1 MPKLFDAAFQI
12 AHRRPFVIGMIC
24 AASGR
29 DPWNFPGRA
38 SDDDERAARCETQ
51 GLACRRAGA
60 RGGVSELRQERVL
73 WTLAAKVWT
82 FRGRVLAAVVLLV
95 IAKIAAVSVPIM
107 LKRIVDA
114 LSRPETLGALPVWL
128 LIGYALVRFST
139 TLFGEIRDLI
149 FVRVSQTTVADYT
162 VRVFRHLHALG
173 ARFHANR
180 STGALTRDVERGTA
194 SIGFLLN
201 VALFTIVPTIVEI
214 AIVVGILTLNYP
226 LGFALIIAVTFVIY
240 AIFSVVFTRRR
251 AIRQRRVNELDS
263 NAHSRLVDSV
273 LNYDTV
279 KFYTNEAFEATRFR
293 SIMGDWIDANISNQ
307 RALTLLH
314 IGQSGIIALGVGSV
328 MLLAGSGVFS
338 GEMTVGDLVLVNA
351 YVIQVCLPLNS
362 LGFVFREATDA
373 MVKAERLF
381 DLLRQP
387 PEVEPDA
394 ELPALEIRGGEVR
407 FEKVNFGYETN
418 RQVLR
423 DVDFTIAPG
432 TTVAVV
438 GGSGSGKSTLARLL
452 LRFYE
457 PWNGRVLIDGQDIGD
472 VSPGSVR
479 AAIGVVPQE
488 TSLFNETIAYNIAY
502 GRVGATREEIVEA
515 AKAASVH
522 DFIAA
527 LPEQYDTIVG
537 ERGLKLSGGEK
548 QRIAIA
554 RAILKNPPILVLD
567 EATSALDMRSERA
580 IQDAL
585 VRLARRRTT
594 LTIAHRLATV
604 VHADEILVLE
614 SGRIVERGRHHEL
627 LGREGLYAQMWALQ
641 EQERALRRLE
651 RRASLQPVNLATLIA
666 GAVDA
671 ARPDIDAKG
680 LNLYTTLGIDVGLV
694 TGNPGA
700 LQDVVWALLAR
711 AVDVSRP
718 GARVEVGVE
727 RAGNEVL
734 LRVTDTTAR
743 VSAGEPLEEGTHG
756 TAAARDVSDARE
768 AETVQA
774 SADAPFGR
782 LAEPEP
788 APPVAATAAAGAASP
803 PAAVPFDLDTISSI
817 VEEHHG
823 RLVVDSG
830 LSGTTYVVA
839 LPVRAVAEPDETV
852 PRPEWNAALDA
863 ISLGGK
869 RLLVVDDDEDA
880 RETLGA
886 LLEARGAEVTSFAG
900 GREALG
906 YLRGRAWDDWP
917 DLMISDIGL
926 PEEDGYTLLRRVR
939 ALEAEHRLPL
949 PERMPAIALTGYA
962 RSEDRVHALV
972 AGFQAH
978 VAKPAQPGELFA
990 TIGRLLGIGE
1000 PKKTVSDTDFRK
1012 KGV

>member
-1 MPKLFDAAFQI
+1 MSE
-12 AHRRPFVIGMIC
+12 RR
-24 AASGR
+24 
-29 DPWNFPGRA
+29 
-38 SDDDERAARCETQ
+38 E
-51 GLACRRAGA
+51 
-60 RGGVSELRQERVL
+60 ERVL

-82 FRGRVLAAVVLLV
+82 FRGRVLAAVVLLIV
-95 IAKIAAVSVPIM
+95 AKIAAVSVPIL

-114 LSRPETLGALPVWL
+114 LSRPETLAALPVGL
-128 LIGYALVRFST
+128 LVGYALVRFST

-149 FVRVSQTTVADYT
+149 FVRVSQATVADYT

-180 STGALTRDVERGTA
+180 STGALTRDVERGTS

-214 AIVVGILTLNYP
+214 SIVVGILTVNYP
-226 LGFALIIAVTFVIY
+226 IGFALIIAVTFVLY

-279 KFYTNEAFEATRFR
+279 KFYTNEAFEAKRFR
-293 SIMGDWIDANISNQ
+293 SIMGDWIVASIANQ

-328 MLLAGSGVFS
+328 MLLAGRGVFS

-362 LGFVFREATDA
+362 LGFVFREASDA

-381 DLLRQP
+381 ELLREP
-387 PEVEPDA
+387 PEVEPDE
-394 ELPALEIRGGEVR
+394 ELPALEIRAGEVR
-407 FEKVNFGYETN
+407 FDHVSFGYEPN

-423 DVDFTIAPG
+423 DVDFRIRPG
-432 TTVAVV
+432 TTLAVV

-452 LRFYE
+452 LRFYA
-457 PWNGRVLIDGQDIGD
+457 PWSGRVFIDGQDIAE
-472 VSPGSVR
+472 VSPESVR

-527 LPEQYDTIVG
+527 LPEQYDTVVG

-580 IQDAL
+580 VQDAL
-585 VRLARRRTT
+585 MRLARRRTT

-604 VHADEILVLE
+604 LHADEILVLE
-614 SGRIVERGRHHEL
+614 SGRIVERGRHREL
-627 LGREGLYAQMWALQ
+627 LEHEGLYAQMWALQ

-651 RRASLQPVNLATLIA
+651 RRASLQPVNLTTLITA
-666 GAVDA
+666 AVDA
-671 ARPDIDAKG
+671 ARPEIDAKG
-680 LNLYTTLGIDVGLV
+680 LNLYTTLGLDVGLV

-700 LQDVVWALLAR
+700 LQDVVWALVAR
-711 AVDVSRP
+711 AVDVSPP
-718 GARVEVGVE
+718 GERIEVGIE

-734 LRVTDTTAR
+734 LRVTDAAFRTPAAAEPPAAQRPTEGAE
-743 VSAGEPLEEGTHG
+743 APFGELAAPEPVPPEAPPGVAATG
-756 TAAARDVSDARE
+756 TAAA
-768 AETVQA
+768 
-774 SADAPFGR
+774 
-782 LAEPEP
+782 
-788 APPVAATAAAGAASP
+788 PPGA
-803 PAAVPFDLDTISSI
+803 PFDLETISSI
-817 VEEHHG
+817 IEEHHG
-823 RLVVDSG
+823 RLVVDAG
-830 LSGTTYVVA
+830 PSGTTCIAA
-839 LPVRAVAEPDETV
+839 LPVRAVAEPDDGA
-852 PRPEWNAALDA
+852 PRPAWNAALEA
-863 ISLGGK
+863 ISLDGK
-869 RLLVVDDDEDA
+869 RLLIVDDDEDA
-880 RETLGA
+880 RDTLGA
-886 LLEARGAEVTSFAG
+886 LLEARGAKVTSFDG
-900 GREALG
+900 GREALEH
-906 YLRGRAWDDWP
+906 LRGLARHEWP

-926 PEEDGYTLLRRVR
+926 PDEDGYTLLRRVR
-939 ALEAEHRLPL
+939 ALEAERRLPL
-949 PERMPAIALTGYA
+949 AERMPAIALTGYA
-962 RSEDRVHALV
+962 RSEDRVRALV

-978 VAKPAQPGELFA
+978 VAKPAHPGELLA
-990 TIGRLLGIGE
+990 TIGRLLGIG
-1000 PKKTVSDTDFRK
+1000 TSSVLT
-1012 KGV
+1012 

>member
-1 MPKLFDAAFQI
+1 MTAT
-12 AHRRPFVIGMIC
+12 R
-24 AASGR
+24 
-29 DPWNFPGRA
+29 
-38 SDDDERAARCETQ
+38 E
-51 GLACRRAGA
+51 
-60 RGGVSELRQERVL
+60 ERVL
-73 WTLAAKVWT
+73 WTLAVKAWT
-82 FRGRVLAAVVLLV
+82 FRVRVIAAVVLLV
-95 IAKIAAVSVPIM
+95 VAKIAAVSVPIM
-107 LKRIVDA
+107 LKRIVDV
-114 LSRPETLGALPVWL
+114 LSRPETLAALPVWL

-139 TLFGEIRDLI
+139 TLFGELRDLI

-180 STGALTRDVERGTA
+180 STGALTRDVERGTS

-214 AIVVGILTLNYP
+214 SIVVGILTVNYP
-226 LGFALIIAVTFVIY
+226 LGFALIIAVTFVLY

-279 KFYTNEAFEATRFR
+279 KFYTNEKLEAMRFR
-293 SIMGDWIDANISNQ
+293 SIMDDWIDANISNQ

-328 MLLAGSGVFS
+328 MLLAGSGVFT

-362 LGFVFREATDA
+362 LGFVFREASDA

-381 DLLRQP
+381 ALLREP
-387 PEVEPDA
+387 PEVDVDA
-394 ELPALEIRGGEVR
+394 ELPALEIRAGDVR
-407 FEKVNFGYETN
+407 FERVSFGYEPN

-423 DVDFTIAPG
+423 DVEFRIAPG

-457 PWNGRVLIDGQDIGD
+457 PWSGRISIDGQDIGAL
-472 VSPGSVR
+472 SPESVR

-488 TSLFNETIAYNIAY
+488 TSLFNDTIAYNIAY

-522 DFIAA
+522 DFISA

-627 LGREGLYAQMWALQ
+627 LAGEGLYAQMWALQ
-641 EQERALRRLE
+641 EQERALRRSE

-680 LNLYTTLGIDVGLV
+680 LNLYTTLGLDVGLV
-694 TGNPGA
+694 TGDPGA

-727 RAGNEVL
+727 RVGNEVL

-743 VSAGEPLEEGTHG
+743 AAPPVPATVEPVAAG
-756 TAAARDVSDARE
+756 
-768 AETVQA
+768 
-774 SADAPFGR
+774 AP
-782 LAEPEP
+782 EPELGELELVP
-788 APPVAATAAAGAASP
+788 APPEVPPGPAATGAVAP
-803 PAAVPFDLDTISSI
+803 TQGLPFDLETISGI
-817 VEEHHG
+817 VDEHHG
-823 RLVVDSG
+823 RVVVDAG
-830 LSGTTYVVA
+830 PSGTTYTVA
-839 LPVRAVAEPDETV
+839 LPVRAVAEPDEGT
-852 PRPEWNAALDA
+852 RQAAWNSALDA
-863 ISLGGK
+863 IALDGK

-886 LLEARGAEVTSFAG
+886 LLEARGADVTSFAG
-900 GREALG
+900 GREALA
-906 YLRGRAWDDWP
+906 YLRGLARDDWP

-926 PEEDGYTLLRRVR
+926 PDEDGYTLLRRVR
-939 ALEAEHRLPL
+939 ALEAEHRFPL
-949 PERMPAIALTGYA
+949 ADRMPAIALTGYA

-990 TIGRLLGIGE
+990 TIGRLLGIE
-1000 PKKTVSDTDFRK
+1000 RRALT
-1012 KGV
+1012 

>member
-1 MPKLFDAAFQI
+1 MTV
-12 AHRRPFVIGMIC
+12 RR
-24 AASGR
+24 
-29 DPWNFPGRA
+29 
-38 SDDDERAARCETQ
+38 E
-51 GLACRRAGA
+51 
-60 RGGVSELRQERVL
+60 ERVL

-82 FRGRVLAAVVLLV
+82 FRGRVIAAVLLLV
-95 IAKIAAVSVPIM
+95 VAKIAAVSVPIM
-107 LKRIVDA
+107 LKRIVDV
-114 LSRPETLGALPVWL
+114 LSRPETLAVLPVWL

-139 TLFGEIRDLI
+139 TLFGELRDLI

-180 STGALTRDVERGTA
+180 STGALTRDVERGTS

-214 AIVVGILTLNYP
+214 AIVVGILTVNYP

-251 AIRQRRVNELDS
+251 AIRQRRVSELDS

-279 KFYTNEAFEATRFR
+279 KFYTNEKLEAARFR
-293 SIMGDWIDANISNQ
+293 SIMNDWIEASINNQ

-314 IGQSGIIALGVGSV
+314 VGQSGIIALGVGSV

-338 GEMTVGDLVLVNA
+338 GAMTVGDLVLVNA

-362 LGFVFREATDA
+362 LGFVFREASDSL
-373 MVKAERLF
+373 VKAERLF
-381 DLLRQP
+381 QLLREP
-387 PEVEPDA
+387 PEVDPDA
-394 ELPALEIRGGEVR
+394 ELPALEVRGGDVR
-407 FEKVNFGYETN
+407 FEKVSFGYEPN

-423 DVDFTIAPG
+423 DVEFRIAPG

-457 PWNGRVLIDGQDIGD
+457 PWSGRITIDGQDIGGA
-472 VSPGSVR
+472 SPESVR

-488 TSLFNETIAYNIAY
+488 TSLFNDTIAYNIGY

-515 AKAASVH
+515 AKAAAVH
-522 DFIAA
+522 EFISA

-585 VRLARRRTT
+585 VRLARQRTT

-614 SGRIVERGRHHEL
+614 SGRIIERGRHHEL
-627 LGREGLYAQMWALQ
+627 LAQGGLYAQMWALQ
-641 EQERALRRLE
+641 EQERALRRSE

-680 LNLYTTLGIDVGLV
+680 LNLYTTLGLDVGLV

-700 LQDVVWALLAR
+700 LQDVVWALLSH

-718 GARVEVGVE
+718 GARIEVGVE
-727 RAGNEVL
+727 RVGNEVL
-734 LRVTDTTAR
+734 LRVTDTTPR
-743 VSAGEPLEEGTHG
+743 PEPSATAPVEVPAAEAGRPAFRELEQPAFRELEEPGPTPLE
-756 TAAARDVSDARE
+756 VSPGPSV
-768 AETVQA
+768 TGV
-774 SADAPFGR
+774 SV
-782 LAEPEP
+782 
-788 APPVAATAAAGAASP
+788 PPVT
-803 PAAVPFDLDTISSI
+803 PFDFETIASI
-817 VEEHHG
+817 VDEHHG
-823 RLVVDSG
+823 RIVVDAG
-830 LSGTTYVVA
+830 AFGTTYTVA
-839 LPVRAVAEPDETV
+839 LPVRAVAEPDEST
-852 PRPEWNAALDA
+852 PQAAWNAALDA
-863 ISLGGK
+863 IALDGK

-880 RETLGA
+880 RETLRA
-886 LLEARGAEVTSFAG
+886 LLEARGASVVSFAA
-900 GREALG
+900 GREALAH
-906 YLRGRAWDDWP
+906 LRGCARADWP

-939 ALEAEHRLPL
+939 ALEAEHRIPL
-949 PERMPAIALTGYA
+949 AERMPAIALTGYA

-1000 PKKTVSDTDFRK
+1000 RRALS
-1012 KGV
+1012 

>member
-1 MPKLFDAAFQI
+1 M
-12 AHRRPFVIGMIC
+12 AH
-24 AASGR
+24 
-29 DPWNFPGRA
+29 
-38 SDDDERAARCETQ
+38 E
-51 GLACRRAGA
+51 
-60 RGGVSELRQERVL
+60 ERVL
-73 WTLAAKVWT
+73 WTLAAKAWT
-82 FRGRVLAAVVLLV
+82 FRGRVIAAVVLLIV
-95 IAKIAAVSVPIM
+95 AKIAAVSVPIM

-114 LSRPETLGALPVWL
+114 LSRPETLAALPVWL

-139 TLFGEIRDLI
+139 TLFGELRDLI
-149 FVRVSQTTVADYT
+149 FARVSQTTVADYT

-180 STGALTRDVERGTA
+180 STGALTRDVERGTS

-214 AIVVGILTLNYP
+214 AIVVGILTVNYP
-226 LGFALIIAVTFVIY
+226 LGFAVIIAVTFVIY
-240 AIFSVVFTRRR
+240 AMFSVVFTRRR
-251 AIRQRRVNELDS
+251 AIRQRRVSELDS

-279 KFYTNEAFEATRFR
+279 KFYTNEKLEAMRFR
-293 SIMGDWIDANISNQ
+293 SIMNDWIEANISNQ

-314 IGQSGIIALGVGSV
+314 VGQSGIIALGVGSV
-328 MLLAGSGVFS
+328 MLLAGGGVFS
-338 GEMTVGDLVLVNA
+338 GDMTVGDLVLVNA

-362 LGFVFREATDA
+362 LGFVFREASDA

-381 DLLRQP
+381 ALLREP

-394 ELPALEIRGGEVR
+394 ELPALEVRGGDVR
-407 FEKVNFGYETN
+407 FEKVSFGYEPN

-423 DVDFTIAPG
+423 DVDFRIAPG

-457 PWNGRVLIDGQDIGD
+457 PWSGRISIDGQDIGA
-472 VSPGSVR
+472 VSPESVR

-488 TSLFNETIAYNIAY
+488 TSLFNDTIAYNIAY
-502 GRVGATREEIVEA
+502 GRVGATREEVVEA

-522 DFIAA
+522 DFISA

-627 LGREGLYAQMWALQ
+627 LAREGLYAQMWALQ
-641 EQERALRRLE
+641 EQERALRRSE
-651 RRASLQPVNLATLIA
+651 RRASLQPVNLATLITS
-666 GAVDA
+666 AVDA

-680 LNLYTTLGIDVGLV
+680 LNLYTTLGLDVGLV
-694 TGNPGA
+694 TGDPGA

-743 VSAGEPLEEGTHG
+743 AELHAAAPVEAAVEEEAVEREFGEPEEP
-756 TAAARDVSDARE
+756 
-768 AETVQA
+768 Q
-774 SADAPFGR
+774 
-782 LAEPEP
+782 P
-788 APPVAATAAAGAASP
+788 APPEVPPGPAVTAAIA
-803 PAAVPFDLDTISSI
+803 PAPVAPFDLETIASI

-823 RLVVDSG
+823 RLVVDAG
-830 LSGTTYVVA
+830 PSGTTYIVS
-839 LPVRAVAEPDETV
+839 LPVRAVAEPDEST
-852 PRPEWNAALDA
+852 PQAAWNAVLEAIALD
-863 ISLGGK
+863 GK

-886 LLEARGAEVTSFAG
+886 LLEARGASVTSFSG
-900 GREALG
+900 GRDALA
-906 YLRGRAWDDWP
+906 YLRGCARDDWP

-926 PEEDGYTLLRRVR
+926 PDEDGYTLLRRVR
-939 ALEAEHRLPL
+939 ALEAEHRFPL
-949 PERMPAIALTGYA
+949 AERMPAIALTGYA

-1000 PKKTVSDTDFRK
+1000 RRALT
-1012 KGV
+1012 